1 MEKHASA
8 NFMNGVVASV
18 LFFSPHVTYSS
29 GVDGRAA
36 YVTLRHGRL
45 PPEEKLKLRALSLEL
60 ALTEMARDAR
70 MLLPDLE
77 TNCITFYMLL

>member
-18 LFFSPHVTYSS
+18 LFFAPRVTYSS

-36 YVTLRHGRL
+36 YVTLRHGHLAPR
-45 PPEEKLKLRALSLEL
+45 EKLSLHALCLEL
-60 ALTEMARDAR
+60 ALSEMARDGR
-70 MLLPDLE
+70 MQLPDLE
-77 TNCITFYMLL
+77 SNCVTFYLLL